1 MAGLLGRSTV
11 VTKVVD
17 MADNQSRPALP
28 LDSHADVTASEV
40 ASYAYCAKAW
50 HLRHVLRRE
59 PSGQAVA
66 HQHAGVVSHEIHGMR
81 VKTLAWLERRAP
93 ILVIGLSLLGAALGV
108 LALLWSHVGRMP
120 R

>member
-1 MAGLLGRSTV
+1 MIENKPQTDLPP
-11 VTKVVD
+11 D
-17 MADNQSRPALP
+17 SRT
-28 LDSHADVTASEV
+28 DVTASEV

-50 HLRHVLRRE
+50 HLRYVLRRE

-66 HQHAGVVSHEIHGMR
+66 HQQAGVVSHEIHGMR

-93 ILVIGLSLLGAALGV
+93 ILVIGLSLLGAALVV
-108 LALLWSHVGRMP
+108 LALLWSDVGRVW